1 MKIFFSVIS
10 LMLFSLYASS
20 SYGENFKIGVVD
32 IQKIMLESK
41 KGKQSLKELKEEFEE
56 KRKKIESADKE
67 LEMLKKEILDK
78 VSIWSNET
86 KEKKEEDFNQKLKK
100 YQRDREEFEEEMGEK
115 NSQVN
120 QRILSEIIN
129 IVEDVAKS
137 ENYTIILE
145 KETLI
150 YLSPSVDITGR
161 VVEKYDRM

>member
-41 KGKQSLKELKEEFEE
+41 KGKQSLKELKEEFDE

-129 IVEDVAKS
+129 IVEYVAKS